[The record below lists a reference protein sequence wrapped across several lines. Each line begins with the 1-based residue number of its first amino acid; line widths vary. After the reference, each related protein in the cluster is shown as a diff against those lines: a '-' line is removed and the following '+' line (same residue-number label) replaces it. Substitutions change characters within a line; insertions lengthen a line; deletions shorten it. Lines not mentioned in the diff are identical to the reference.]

1 VRAITDYLGRIYD
14 ITPEGPHRGQRGGV
28 IIWYGQRVVERYFL
42 EPGAESLSLPDL
54 IVRFYKRKVER
65 SEKRQSMRVIRY
77 EFEKGYSFENCDDLL
92 PQLEFLRT
100 ATQPSATAPATA
112 AAEPRLPPQLRG
124 RSAQGASM
132 PRASVPPATGRGYA
146 LHEPKEAVQA
156 LRELV
161 RRADAFATDGIS
173 VPTLYL
179 FWGYG
184 ITFLCHTDNAE
195 ILELLGFLNGLP
207 ERLYHFGHLMVF
219 FTHTAEQAQTLKA
232 EMLGD
237 SPFVWMIPAPEPDE
251 ENIFARLMSEQ
262 FRRERPDADAMACAD
277 QAAAWLRRHSE
288 GRDRLFRSLYDRL
301 AGRPLGKVFLDSHAV
316 RDVEGILLNLDLED
330 LRRWLREQ
338 VYNQDHAINELVDAL
353 KQVKAYLHNCRTRGI
368 PRRRGPLFKRL
379 FAGPSGTGKS
389 HLARC
394 LSRRLFDR
402 PPYEILMENVSNRTS
417 LVGAPASYVGFGA
430 VHSALEQLHA
440 TGSGVL
446 LIDEW
451 ERAGSDAQSRHTI
464 HDCFMSVFEEGQLD
478 TEDRRHISFQDTII
492 LVTTNLGMYQVD
504 YDEMQRLRRYESEDR
519 RREEYIRA
527 ITTPNHEGICIEF
540 PWLGRL
546 GEPVVF
552 RAFDPDDMVRVA
564 ETEWAGQLA
573 ALLGENIIR
582 PRVQVEGEALADA
595 YRRCYDPRLG
605 ARNVKSRVER
615 HVQQLLEHATIDT
628 RVKSGGQVRVALR
641 DGKVVIL

>member
-1 VRAITDYLGRIYD
+1 MVAQPNTLGNLLVKAITDYLGRIYD
-14 ITPEGPHRGQRGGV
+14 ITPEGPHRGRGGGV
-28 IIWYGQRVVERYFL
+28 IIWHGQRVVERYFL

-54 IVRFYKRKVER
+54 IVRFYQRKMEQ
-65 SEKRQSMRVIRY
+65 SEKRQPMRVIRY
-77 EFEKGYSFENCDDLL
+77 EFEKGYSSFENCNDLL
-92 PQLEFLRT
+92 HQLEFLRT
-100 ATQPSATAPATA
+100 ATQPSATARATA
-112 AAEPRLPPQLRG
+112 AAEHLLPPHLRD
-124 RSAQGASM
+124 RSAQGA
-132 PRASVPPATGRGYA
+132 PLPHASAPPVTGRGYA
-146 LHEPKEAVQA
+146 LHDPKAAVQA

-161 RRADAFATDGIS
+161 RRAEAFATDGVS

-179 FWGYG
+179 FWEYG
-184 ITFLCHTDNAE
+184 ITFLRDTDNDE

-207 ERLYHFGHLMVF
+207 ERLYDLGHLMVF
-219 FTHTAEQAQTLKA
+219 FTHTAEQAQALKA

-262 FRRERPDADAMACAD
+262 FRRERPDADALACAD
-277 QAAAWLRRHSE
+277 QAAAWLRRHSD

-301 AGRPLGKVFLDSHAV
+301 AGRPLGKVFLDRNDV

-368 PRRRGPLFKRL
+368 PRRKGPLFKRL

-389 HLARC
+389 YLARC
-394 LSRRLFDR
+394 LSLRLFNR
-402 PPYEILMENVSNRTS
+402 KPYEILMENISNRTS
-417 LVGAPASYVGFGA
+417 LVGAPAGYVGFGA
-430 VHSALEQLHA
+430 VHSALEQIHA

-451 ERAGSDAQSRHTI
+451 ERAGSDAQSRQAI

-504 YDEMQRLRRYESEDR
+504 YDEKQELNQHTSEDK
-519 RREEYIRA
+519 RREAYIRCHHHTQPRRDLHR
-527 ITTPNHEGICIEF
+527 I
-540 PWLGRL
+540 
-546 GEPVVF
+546 PVVGSAR
-552 RAFDPDDMVRVA
+552 RAGGVPCV
-564 ETEWAGQLA
+564 
-573 ALLGENIIR
+573 
-582 PRVQVEGEALADA
+582 P
-595 YRRCYDPRLG
+595 
-605 ARNVKSRVER
+605 
-615 HVQQLLEHATIDT
+615 
-628 RVKSGGQVRVALR
+628 SGRYGPCC
-641 DGKVVIL
+641 